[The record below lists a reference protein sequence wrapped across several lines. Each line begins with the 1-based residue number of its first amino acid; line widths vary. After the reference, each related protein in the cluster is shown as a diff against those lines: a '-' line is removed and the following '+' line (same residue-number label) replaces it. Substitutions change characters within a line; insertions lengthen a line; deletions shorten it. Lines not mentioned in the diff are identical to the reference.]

1 METSQPKSGRELLE
15 KTPLELV
22 QSKINA
28 RGSLPQLRAVWNLK
42 GEKVVFTNGCFD
54 IVHRG
59 HVEYLA
65 QARALGSVLVAGLNS
80 DSSVRRLKGSSR
92 PLQDERTRAMVL
104 ASLQF
109 VSHVILF
116 DEDTPYELI
125 KEVQPDILVKG
136 ADYKPEDI
144 VGYDI
149 VKAKGGK
156 VVTIPLVKGYSTSSV
171 AAKMKNSD

>member
-1 METSQPKSGRELLE
+1 MKNGRELIE
-15 KTPLELV
+15 RTPLELV
-22 QSKINA
+22 HSKISA
-28 RGSLPQLRAVWNLK
+28 RSLLPQLRAIWNLK
-42 GEKVVFTNGCFD
+42 EEKVVFTNGCFD

-65 QARALGSVLVAGLNS
+65 QARALGTALVVGLNT
-80 DSSVRRLKGSSR
+80 DSSVRRLKGASR
-92 PLQDERTRAMVL
+92 PLQDELTRAMVL

-144 VGYDI
+144 AGYDI
-149 VKAKGGK
+149 VKAKGGE

-171 AAKMKNSD
+171 AERMKNS

>member
-1 METSQPKSGRELLE
+1 METERLMSGKDLLE

-22 QSKINA
+22 LNKINS
-28 RGSLPQLRAVWNLK
+28 RSVLPQLRGIWSLK
-42 GEKVVFTNGCFD
+42 SKRVVFTNGCFD

-59 HVEYLA
+59 HIEYLA
-65 QARALGSVLVAGLNS
+65 QARALGATLVVGLNS
-80 DSSVRRLKGSSR
+80 DASVRRLKGSSR

-109 VSHVILF
+109 VSHVFLF

-149 VKAKGGK
+149 VKAKGGE
-156 VVTIPLVKGYSTSSV
+156 VVTIPLVEGYSTTNV
-171 AAKMKNSD
+171 VAKMK

>member
-1 METSQPKSGRELLE
+1 METERLMSGRDLQGT
-15 KTPLELV
+15 TPLALV
-22 QSKINA
+22 LNKINPQ
-28 RGSLPQLRAVWNLK
+28 SLLPQLRSIWSLK
-42 GEKVVFTNGCFD
+42 SERVVFTNGCFD

-65 QARALGSVLVAGLNS
+65 QARALGTTLVVGLNT
-80 DSSVRRLKGSSR
+80 DASVRRLKGPSR

-109 VSHVILF
+109 VSHVFLF

-144 VGYDI
+144 VGYDV
-149 VKAKGGK
+149 VKAKGGE
-156 VVTIPLVKGYSTSSV
+156 VVTIPLVAGYSTTNV
-171 AAKMKNSD
+171 VAKMR